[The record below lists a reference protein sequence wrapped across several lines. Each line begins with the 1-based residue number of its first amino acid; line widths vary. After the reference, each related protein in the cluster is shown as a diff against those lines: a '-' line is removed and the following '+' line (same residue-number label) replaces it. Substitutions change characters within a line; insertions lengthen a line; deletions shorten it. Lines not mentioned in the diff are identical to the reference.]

1 MKSVEAMIGEVRRAP
16 EGPVTGAFFD
26 VDGTILAGYSAAA
39 FYRHRARALDI
50 GPGEALRTL
59 LLSLRRGDITP
70 ERFSEFMALALSAW
84 RGRSETEL
92 DELGER
98 LFREE
103 LAASLYPEAWALVQ
117 AHRRQGHTVVLAS
130 SAVRFQIAPLA
141 RELEV
146 EHFLSTEV
154 ETRDGVLTGE
164 VDGQPLWGEEK
175 ARAVRELAAAH
186 GVELAGSFAYSNGY
200 EDLPLLRSV
209 GRPRPLNAEPRL
221 AAEAARRGWPVRSF
235 GSRGRPGVSTV
246 ARTAAAYGG
255 LIGGFGVGAGLGLLN
270 RSRQRAAELALTLG
284 SELSLALAGIDTDV
298 QHEERLWSH
307 RPAVFIINHQSPL
320 DVPVMCKLLR
330 GSFSGVAKKEAIFS
344 PAGPVMWLADV
355 AFLDRGDPERA
366 KAALR
371 PAVQRLR
378 DGVSVAIAPEGTR
391 SVTPRLGQF
400 KKGAFHL
407 AIEAEV
413 PIVPVVLRNVGE
425 AMWRNAKTMRPATV
439 EVHVH
444 EPVDV
449 RGWDPRN
456 LNGDVEDV
464 RRLYLETLERWPSRG
479 ANVGVA

>member
-1 MKSVEAMIGEVRRAP
+1 
-16 EGPVTGAFFD
+16 
-26 VDGTILAGYSAAA
+26 
-39 FYRHRARALDI
+39 
-50 GPGEALRTL
+50 
-59 LLSLRRGDITP
+59 
-70 ERFSEFMALALSAW
+70 
-84 RGRSETEL
+84 
-92 DELGER
+92 
-98 LFREE
+98 
-103 LAASLYPEAWALVQ
+103 
-117 AHRRQGHTVVLAS
+117 
-130 SAVRFQIAPLA
+130 
-141 RELEV
+141 
-146 EHFLSTEV
+146 
-154 ETRDGVLTGE
+154 
-164 VDGQPLWGEEK
+164 
-175 ARAVRELAAAH
+175 
-186 GVELAGSFAYSNGY
+186 
-200 EDLPLLRSV
+200 
-209 GRPRPLNAEPRL
+209 
-221 AAEAARRGWPVRSF
+221 
-235 GSRGRPGVSTV
+235 
-246 ARTAAAYGG
+246 
-255 LIGGFGVGAGLGLLN
+255 
-270 RSRQRAAELALTLG
+270 
-284 SELSLALAGIDTDV
+284 
-298 QHEERLWSH
+298 
-307 RPAVFIINHQSPL
+307 
-320 DVPVMCKLLR
+320 
-330 GSFSGVAKKEAIFS
+330 VAKKEAIFS